1 MGFTASGRQVRSR
14 HRGPYVESLLSKPD
28 NAAGNGEDAAMD
40 VDDEDEEP
48 VNRGRG
54 RPRRSLQP
62 NGVRKHVRE
71 KSMREFEG
79 SEASN
84 DDSEDTPSSNEWN
97 GEDEKEV
104 DEKDDDDDDDLEM
117 SEDEVVDEEDGE
129 DEDARL
135 VVRLKYSKG
144 QSKSPRATDQVNGT
158 ILAQK
163 ADEENSSFGPQQ
175 SGLKGGV
182 IQDRLELTEQSNPK
196 LSGSQAGLHN
206 DVSTSKKADPDSL
219 TADHDDVDSRPSSSP
234 APQPTPFQPQTFLYQ
249 DKQI

>member
-14 HRGPYVESLLSKPD
+14 HGGPYVESLLSRPD
-28 NAAGNGEDAAMD
+28 SAAGNGEAAAID

-54 RPRRSLQP
+54 RPRRSVQP
-62 NGVRKHVRE
+62 NGIRKHVRE
-71 KSMREFEG
+71 KSMREFDG

-117 SEDEVVDEEDGE
+117 SEDEDEVVDEDKE
-129 DEDARL
+129 DEDAQL

-144 QSKSPRATDQVNGT
+144 QSKSPQSTTQVNG
-158 ILAQK
+158 IVSAHK
-163 ADEENSSFGPQQ
+163 ADEQNLNLSALGSDPKGNVFRDRPELQEQLKPLGSH
-175 SGLKGGV
+175 SGLRNEVSISKGV
-182 IQDRLELTEQSNPK
+182 DEE
-196 LSGSQAGLHN
+196 
-206 DVSTSKKADPDSL
+206 SL
-219 TADHDDVDSRPSSSP
+219 TADQDDVDSRPSSSP
-234 APQPTPFQPQTFLYQ
+234 VPQPPTAFQPQTFLYQ